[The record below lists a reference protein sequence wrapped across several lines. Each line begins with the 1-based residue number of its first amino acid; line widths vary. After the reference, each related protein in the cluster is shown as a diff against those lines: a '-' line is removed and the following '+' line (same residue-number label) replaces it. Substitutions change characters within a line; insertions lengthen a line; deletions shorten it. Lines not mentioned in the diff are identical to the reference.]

1 MTIHH
6 SLRAKFFWLALLNLA
21 VLGLLLLL
29 FIQHQL
35 GREFQSF
42 LMAAAREKIV
52 AVSRQLSLD
61 LAAGGNPDA
70 ILEQYSRTHGVEFR
84 LYDSEGVR
92 LAGPDAKLPPDVLDR
107 LSRGP
112 IGRTAPLVGPAMGPP
127 PFLMEAG
134 EPRRYW
140 IGIRTL
146 LPGTAGTNPRRVT
159 LLLVSPTLFSNPF
172 FFEWEPWLAI
182 LATAILVTLL
192 CWLPL
197 VSGLT
202 RDIRNMTSVTEDL
215 AEGRFDVQV
224 DARRGDEL
232 GALGRAINQMAARL
246 RDYLHGQK
254 RFLGDAAHELR
265 SPLGRM
271 QVALGILEQKAGP
284 ASQEYVRD
292 LQEDV
297 GFLSGLTTELLTF
310 ARSEMKQ
317 EPVVLRPVALRS
329 VVERA
334 VDMEADGAD
343 VRIAIDGGLTAMGDG
358 NLLFRAFSNLIRNA
372 VRYAGESGAIEVSA
386 RRQDGRVL
394 VWVADRGPGVP
405 DEALDKLFTPFFRL
419 DSSRERKKGGTGLG
433 LAIVRSCIE
442 ACGGSVHAENRPSG
456 GLLLIVRLSAA

>member
-1 MTIHH
+1 MTIHR

-21 VLGLLLLL
+21 VLGALLLL

-61 LAAGGNPDA
+61 LAAGEDPEA
-70 ILEQYSRTHGVEFR
+70 ILAQYSRTYGVEFR
-84 LYDSEGVR
+84 LYNSEGMR
-92 LAGPDAKLPPDVLDR
+92 LAGPDAALPRDVLDR

-112 IGRTAPLVGPAMGPP
+112 VGRSAPLVGPAMGPP
-127 PFLMEAG
+127 PFLMESG
-134 EPRRYW
+134 DPPRYW

-146 LPGTAGTNPRRVT
+146 VPRQPGSNPARVT

-172 FFEWEPWLAI
+172 FFDWEPWLAI
-182 LATAILVTLL
+182 LVTAIAVTLL

-202 RDIRNMTSVTEDL
+202 RDIRKMTSATEDL
-215 AEGRFDVQV
+215 AEGRFDIKV
-224 DARRGDEL
+224 DTRRGDEL

-271 QVALGILEQKAGP
+271 QVALGILEQKAAP
-284 ASQEYVRD
+284 ESREYVRD

-297 GFLSGLTTELLTF
+297 GFLSGLTTELLAF

-317 EPVVLRPVALRS
+317 EPVVLRPLPLRA

-334 VDMEADGAD
+334 VEVEADGAA
-343 VRIAIDGGLTAMGDG
+343 VRISIDATLTAMGDG
-358 NLLFRAFSNLIRNA
+358 NLLFRAMANLIRNA
-372 VRYAGESGAIEVSA
+372 VQYAGESGPIEVSA
-386 RRQDGRVL
+386 RRQDGRVVL
-394 VWVADRGPGVP
+394 TVADHGPGVP
-405 DEALDKLFTPFFRL
+405 EEALDKLFTPFFRL
-419 DSSRERKKGGTGLG
+419 DSARQRKKGGTGLG
-433 LAIVRSCIE
+433 LAIVRSCVE
-442 ACGGSVHAENRPSG
+442 ACGGTVHAENRPGG
-456 GLLLIVRLSAA
+456 GLLLVIRLPAA